1 MAGGASAA
9 DIVPMSDIIIDP
21 TLIPIM
27 DEHEESAMAEI
38 KSLAPEVLET
48 QYALESTVSW
58 PCLI

>member
-9 DIVPMSDIIIDP
+9 DIVPMSDIIIDT
-21 TLIPIM
+21 TLIPM